1 MDPSTTRIKIERLR
15 EHYVRKY
22 AEQCNELLKEHRAEY
37 AAEASLL
44 LQGSSTTMCTK
55 AMNVQQ
61 ADEIERTGFDSSPI
75 SELTPTLR
83 SVFGHQHL
91 YPVQEQAIKASMAGH
106 DVLLV
111 TATGGGK
118 SLTYQLPAIL
128 RPGCTLVISPTI
140 SLVLDQLHIAQR
152 LQIEA
157 VGLASTTPVEEIRT
171 IKARLRA
178 MADHT
183 LPKHVPPIKICYATP
198 ERVDVDESLKTI
210 LSALAQNNLLARI
223 VIDEAHCV
231 ADMGHK
237 FRASYS
243 KLDKLRDLCPD
254 VPVLCLTATCT
265 RKSWSEI
272 SRVLKLGPICDV
284 ATPSRTLFLS
294 APLERPNLL
303 YRVIPKPRLDKQLPE
318 VMAHF
323 ILDNY
328 LGQSGI
334 IYCPTKAWA
343 VTVRKGLARYSGG
356 RIKASF
362 FHSEVET
369 GKKKQR
375 YERWMRGDIH
385 VMCATSAFGLGINKR
400 DVRFVMHHTPTLE
413 QYFQESGR
421 AGRDN
426 LPSAC
431 ILYHK
436 AQDAANAAA
445 LIKTGLSGVDD
456 LRGMLR
462 YAQDLVTC
470 RQRLLAQYF
479 LDAGVQ
485 TQAGARSSGQSL
497 PDAECGRC
505 DNCTR
510 ARGVVQQRSVA
521 GDAWLILHVLHEIH
535 AQGQKVT
542 IKGLAELSRG
552 MVRTNK
558 VALVGMKRKRSGTD
572 ERLAIV
578 DLRALGG
585 AVSPCLNQE
594 DCERL
599 IVQLFVDGY
608 LDGFLYTTTF
618 KKIRNQYLYMKLG
631 PLAERLMVRS
641 SREDLTDIQIMQRYV
656 VDAGRRRV
664 RQRTTEVPISTGTA
678 EESFDEVVSQDETED
693 EAIVMAM
700 VIEDEDEDVMA
711 SFSWSDTLQAFTS
724 CVPCLRPGTPAE
736 DDNPHDPTRNRVR
749 RARPDEL
756 ESLLADA
763 DSTDTEA
770 ETLSLHSNPGE
781 GRRRRKKRRARNI
794 TLCGVD
800 LFGKRRQAI
809 QLPEDDGALFDPR
822 RSSTTTSA
830 TFDSDAA
837 SLDPSDLTHISPA
850 ELERRALEEEE
861 RRQKE
866 ERRKRRRERRE
877 MRRVAEAIAAGELHD
892 GDVPGYEGYVDTQ
905 PAPAARMSASRR
917 LSVDAFGPFQQA
929 PSQSPILPQDDADE
943 ADAADLDGGL
953 YAGRRRAQGGS
964 SVSGSRSGGS
974 DSRSRTS
981 ASASQQDAQAD
992 LPPPPKQ
999 KRKKSKSGKASSS
1012 SKSSRSR
1019 ASDTSAST
1027 TQSPSLVSPH
1037 APSFT
1042 GALPLVYAIS
1052 EHPASPTE
1060 GDFDGVVGMGLDS
1073 APAQAYTSAE
1083 LKPSAELKSGAGG
1096 LHVDVNGLTSAGA
1109 LPSAALATGMP
1120 SPGLRTGMP
1129 SPGLGADMP
1138 SPGLPSPG
1146 LGGGPRRQSNARD
1159 MGAFLAS
1166 K

>member
-1 MDPSTTRIKIERLR
+1 MDPSTARIKIERLR

-22 AEQCNELLKEHRAEY
+22 AKRCSELLQEHRAEF

-44 LQGSSTTMCTK
+44 LQGSSTSMCTK
-55 AMNVQQ
+55 AMSVQR
-61 ADEIERTGFDSSPI
+61 ADEIEQDGVDSSLVPKLI
-75 SELTPTLR
+75 PTLK

-152 LQIEA
+152 LQ
-157 VGLASTTPVEEIRT
+157 T
-171 IKARLRA
+171 
-178 MADHT
+178 
-183 LPKHVPPIKICYATP
+183 
-198 ERVDVDESLKTI
+198 RV
-210 LSALAQNNLLARI
+210 

-243 KLDKLRDLCPD
+243 KLDELRDLCPQ

-265 RKSWSEI
+265 RKSWAEI
-272 SRVLKLGPICDV
+272 SRVLKLGPLCNV
-284 ATPSRTLFLS
+284 AKPSNTLLLS

-303 YRVIPKPRLDKQLPE
+303 YHVLPKPRLEPQLTE
-318 VMAHF
+318 AMAHL
-323 ILDNY
+323 ILNNY
-328 LGQSGI
+328 PGQSGI
-334 IYCPTKAWA
+334 IYCPTKVSA
-343 VTVRKGLARYSGG
+343 VTVSGDLAMYSDG

-362 FHSEVET
+362 FHSEVKASE
-369 GKKKQR
+369 KARR
-375 YERWMRGDIH
+375 YGQWMRGEIH
-385 VMCATSAFGLGINKR
+385 VMCATAAFGLGINKR
-400 DVRFVMHHTPTLE
+400 EVRFVIHHTTTLE

-436 AQDAANAAA
+436 AQDAANAAG
-445 LIKTGLSGVDD
+445 LIKTGQSGLND

-462 YAQDLVTC
+462 Y
-470 RQRLLAQYF
+470 F
-479 LDAGVQ
+479 LEAGVQ
-485 TQAGARSSGQSL
+485 TQAGVRSSGQSQ
-497 PDAECGRC
+497 PEADCGRC

-510 ARGVVQQRSVA
+510 ARGAVQQRGVA
-521 GDAWLILHVLHEIH
+521 GDAWLILQVLQRIR
-535 AQGQKVT
+535 AQGKKVT
-542 IKGLAELSRG
+542 LKELAEICRG
-552 MVRTNK
+552 MARTNK
-558 VALVGMKRKRSGTD
+558 VAFAGMKRKRSGNVK
-572 ERLAIV
+572 RPAVV
-578 DLRALGG
+578 DLRRLGG
-585 AVSPCLNQE
+585 AVSPYLNQE

-599 IVQLFVDGY
+599 IEQLFVDGY
-608 LDGFLYTTTF
+608 LDGFLYTTTY
-618 KKIRNQYLYMKLG
+618 KKFRNQYLYMKLG
-631 PLAERLMVRS
+631 PLARRFMICP
-641 SREDLTDIQIMQRYV
+641 SRDDVQSLQITQRYV

-664 RQRTTEVPISTGTA
+664 RQRITEVPMSTGTS
-678 EESFDEVVSQDETED
+678 EESPDRTLGEEETED
-693 EAIVMAM
+693 EATVVAM
-700 VIEDEDEDVMA
+700 VIEGGDEEMMA

-781 GRRRRKKRRARNI
+781 GRRRRKKRKARNI

-809 QLPEDDGALFDPR
+809 QLPEHDGALFDSR
-822 RSSTTTSA
+822 RASTTTSA

-866 ERRKRRRERRE
+866 ERRRRRRERRE

-905 PAPAARMSASRR
+905 PAPAARMSAPRR

-929 PSQSPILPQDDADE
+929 PSPVSPQDDADE

-964 SVSGSRSGGS
+964 SVSGSRSDSRSHTS

-981 ASASQQDAQAD
+981 ASASQPDAQAD

-999 KRKKSKSGKASSS
+999 KRKKSKSGNASSS

-1019 ASDTSAST
+1019 ASNTSAST

-1037 APSFT
+1037 AASFT
-1042 GALPLVYAIS
+1042 GALPPVYAIS

-1083 LKPSAELKSGAGG
+1083 LKPSAEFKPRAAGG
-1096 LHVDVNGLTSAGA
+1096 LHVDVNGLTPTGA

-1129 SPGLGADMP
+1129 SPGLGVDMP

>member
-152 LQIEA
+152 LQ
-157 VGLASTTPVEEIRT
+157 T
-171 IKARLRA
+171 
-178 MADHT
+178 
-183 LPKHVPPIKICYATP
+183 
-198 ERVDVDESLKTI
+198 
-210 LSALAQNNLLARI
+210 RI

-462 YAQDLVTC
+462 
-470 RQRLLAQYF
+470 YF

>member
-1 MDPSTTRIKIERLR
+1 MDPSTARIKIERLR

-22 AEQCNELLKEHRAEY
+22 AKRCSELLQEHRAEF

-44 LQGSSTTMCTK
+44 LQGSSTSMCTK
-55 AMNVQQ
+55 AMSVQR
-61 ADEIERTGFDSSPI
+61 ADEIEQDGVDSSLVPKLI
-75 SELTPTLR
+75 PTLK

-91 YPVQEQAIKASMAGH
+91 YPVQEH
-106 DVLLV
+106 C
-111 TATGGGK
+111 
-118 SLTYQLPAIL
+118 L

-140 SLVLDQLHIAQR
+140 SLVLDQLHIARR
-152 LQIEA
+152 LQ
-157 VGLASTTPVEEIRT
+157 T
-171 IKARLRA
+171 
-178 MADHT
+178 
-183 LPKHVPPIKICYATP
+183 
-198 ERVDVDESLKTI
+198 
-210 LSALAQNNLLARI
+210 RI

-243 KLDKLRDLCPD
+243 KLDVLRDLCPD

-265 RKSWSEI
+265 RKSWAEI
-272 SRVLKLGPICDV
+272 SRVLKLGPLCDV
-284 ATPSRTLFLS
+284 AKPRNTLFLS

-303 YRVIPKPRLDKQLPE
+303 YHVVPKPRLEPQLTE
-318 VMAHF
+318 AMAHL
-323 ILDNY
+323 ILNNY
-328 LGQSGI
+328 PGQSGI
-334 IYCPTKAWA
+334 IYCPTKVSA
-343 VTVRKGLARYSGG
+343 VTVSGDLAMYSDG

-362 FHSEVET
+362 FHSEVKS
-369 GKKKQR
+369 GDKARR
-375 YERWMRGDIH
+375 YGEWMRGEIH
-385 VMCATSAFGLGINKR
+385 VMCATAAFGLGINKR
-400 DVRFVMHHTPTLE
+400 DVRFVMHHTTTLE

-436 AQDAANAAA
+436 AQDAANAAG
-445 LIKTGLSGVDD
+445 LIKTGQSGLND
-456 LRGMLR
+456 R
-462 YAQDLVTC
+462 A
-470 RQRLLAQYF
+470 YF
-479 LDAGVQ
+479 LEAGVQ
-485 TQAGARSSGQSL
+485 TQAGVRSSGQSQ
-497 PDAECGRC
+497 PEADCGRC
-505 DNCTR
+505 DNRTR
-510 ARGVVQQRSVA
+510 AEGAVRQRGVA
-521 GDAWLILHVLHEIH
+521 GDAWLILQILQRIH
-535 AQGQKVT
+535 AQGKRVT
-542 IKGLAELSRG
+542 LKELAEICRG
-552 MVRTNK
+552 MARTDK
-558 VALVGMKRKRSGTD
+558 VVFAGMKRKRSGSVK
-572 ERLAIV
+572 RPAVV
-578 DLRALGG
+578 DLRRLGG
-585 AVSPCLNQE
+585 AVSPYLSQD

-599 IVQLFVDGY
+599 IVQLFIDGY
-608 LDGFLYTTTF
+608 LDGFLYTTTY
-618 KKIRNQYLYMKLG
+618 KKFRNQYLYMKLG
-631 PLAERLMVRS
+631 PLARRLMICP
-641 SREDLTDIQIMQRYV
+641 SRDDVQSLQITQRYV

-664 RQRTTEVPISTGTA
+664 RQRITEVPVSTGTSEDSSDVRLDA
-678 EESFDEVVSQDETED
+678 DETEE
-693 EAIVMAM
+693 EATVVAM
-700 VIEDEDEDVMA
+700 VIEDEDEDI
-711 SFSWSDTLQAFTS
+711 FSWSDTLQAFTS

-781 GRRRRKKRRARNI
+781 GRRRRKKRKARNI

-809 QLPEDDGALFDPR
+809 QLPEDDGALFDSR
-822 RSSTTTSA
+822 RASTTTSA

-866 ERRKRRRERRE
+866 ERRRRRRERRE

-892 GDVPGYEGYVDTQ
+892 GEVPGYEGYVDTQ

-929 PSQSPILPQDDADE
+929 PSPVSPQDEADDT
-943 ADAADLDGGL
+943 DAADLDGGL

-964 SVSGSRSGGS
+964 SVSGSRSGVSSSRSGGS

-981 ASASQQDAQAD
+981 ASQPDAQAD

-1037 APSFT
+1037 AASFT
-1042 GALPLVYAIS
+1042 GALPPVYAIS

-1083 LKPSAELKSGAGG
+1083 LKPSAEFKPRAAGG
-1096 LHVDVNGLTSAGA
+1096 LHVDVNGLTPTGA